1 MLHLPYQQL
10 PHHQSQGNVSDC
22 NVSDTVSESSDNA
35 TLMSLSLTD
44 LTALGAGPIREDIR
58 VNRKK
63 LEGLIIRERDNP
75 QEKPYMDKLMEASS
89 TYIQWPSRMKIGA
102 KTKKDLYVRV
112 YGHNPDDVN
121 EAKAQILADFGPHRD
136 LRITLKMEISY
147 TDHSHLIG
155 CRGATIRRVMEDT
168 GCHIHFPDSNRM
180 SKDHKSNQVT
190 IAGSSVQAVEQARYR
205 VRELSPLLFQFMLP
219 IVNASYEVNPDA
231 HHVFIENIQSNYNV
245 QVTIHPPNKL
255 QQTSVT
261 VKGCEIDAAK
271 IKDAISKIVR
281 YFSGGAMVSNLK
293 VESTMEISAAQHS
306 FVRSVNDSNIHSI
319 MMHTGAKII
328 FPDLSDTNIQQI
340 KRSRVYVSGDISCVY
355 NARQQLIGCLPLRMI
370 FDLADDF
377 PLDWE
382 SVRMIGS
389 ELNVNVKLIN
399 RNRATSDRGGPA
411 ASLPPPIPGRG
422 RTIQLIAAERNT
434 ANIYE
439 ARRRIL
445 GAMEPPASVSI
456 PSTYALRPTMSAGN
470 VYHYG
475 NRLSAPPGPL
485 PPLMLPPS
493 PNMLSPVLSP
503 SFWPPSPYAS
513 PFCSPPIATC
523 VVNNGSGGTGGGVTP
538 GDPPPGL
545 TKMHGMSYNLSQGNH
560 SYGFSSNL
568 STPVGPTPEFSLAT
582 MNAMKQSMHLSL
594 TDNHSIK
601 GFPTPAN
608 STLSDSSLSSQ
619 PINALIQEFREF
631 DLKRKAPGWERSN
644 TTPNLFAK
652 TPGATSSSNVSVI
665 SDGSV
670 AGDPADT
677 STASAKAPNP
687 MQDKK
692 YLAVKA
698 MYNSKIG
705 PNPRIPTA
713 EWAGCG
719 FSRTHLNLFPQE
731 ECNTALPVIDGG
743 DSKANNNDDEKP
755 SSSGLSWTDASIK
768 ELNSGEGGTASNTTA
783 SKPKDCSTIHKPPL
797 GHQQSNLLDFSVSR
811 TTIDRKLT
819 DLPSLFIE
827 NGLEKYIHLF
837 MSEEIDLESFA
848 ALTEADLRAL
858 GVSSYPARKK
868 MQLLITALNYSQ
880 ADPKDNWD

>member
-1 MLHLPYQQL
+1 M
-10 PHHQSQGNVSDC
+10 
-22 NVSDTVSESSDNA
+22 
-35 TLMSLSLTD
+35 
-44 LTALGAGPIREDIR
+44 
-58 VNRKK
+58 
-63 LEGLIIRERDNP
+63 ERDNS
-75 QEKPYMDKLMEASS
+75 QEKPYMDKLMETSN

-190 IAGSSVQAVEQARYR
+190 IAGSSVQAVEQARSR

-219 IVNASYEVNPDA
+219 IVNPTYEVNPDA

-281 YFSGGAMVSNLK
+281 YFSGGTMVNNLK

-306 FVRSVNDSNIHSI
+306 FVRSVNDTNIHSI
-319 MMHTGAKII
+319 MMNTGANII

-340 KRSRVYVSGDISCVY
+340 KRSRVYVNGDISCVY

-382 SVRMIGS
+382 AVRMIGS

-399 RNRATSDRGGPA
+399 RNRASGDRGGPGA

-456 PSTYALRPTMSAGN
+456 PSAYALRPTVTAGN
-470 VYHYG
+470 TYQYG
-475 NRLSAPPGPL
+475 NRLTAPPGPL

-523 VVNNGSGGTGGGVTP
+523 IVNNGSGGTGGGITP

-545 TKMHGMSYNLSQGNH
+545 TKMHGMSYNLHSSHGNH

-568 STPVGPTPEFSLAT
+568 STPSGPTPEFSLAT
-582 MNAMKQSMHLSL
+582 MNAMKQSMHLPL
-594 TDNHSIK
+594 MDNHSIK
-601 GFPTPAN
+601 GFPTPAS
-608 STLSDSSLSSQ
+608 STVSDSSMCSN
-619 PINALIQEFREF
+619 PINAIIQEFRDF

-644 TTPNLFAK
+644 TAPNLFGKA
-652 TPGATSSSNVSVI
+652 TSGASSSNNGSIISEGSVSV
-665 SDGSV
+665 
-670 AGDPADT
+670 DPVET
-677 STASAKAPNP
+677 VKTPNP
-687 MQDKK
+687 LNDKK
-692 YLAVKA
+692 YMAVKA
-698 MYNSKIG
+698 MYNAKIG
-705 PNPRIPTA
+705 PNPRVPNP
-713 EWAGCG
+713 EWSGCG
-719 FSRTHLNLFPQE
+719 FSRTHLSLFPQN
-731 ECNTALPVIDGG
+731 ECNTARAGIDGG
-743 DSKANNNDDEKP
+743 DSKTSINDDEKP
-755 SSSGLSWTDASIK
+755 SSSGVSWTDA
-768 ELNSGEGGTASNTTA
+768 NNTNGEGSTNVGNTTS
-783 SKPKDCSTIHKPPL
+783 SKTKDCTSIHKPPL
-797 GHQQSNLLDFSVSR
+797 GHQQSNLLDFSASR

-868 MQLLITALNYSQ
+868 MHLLITGLNCSQ